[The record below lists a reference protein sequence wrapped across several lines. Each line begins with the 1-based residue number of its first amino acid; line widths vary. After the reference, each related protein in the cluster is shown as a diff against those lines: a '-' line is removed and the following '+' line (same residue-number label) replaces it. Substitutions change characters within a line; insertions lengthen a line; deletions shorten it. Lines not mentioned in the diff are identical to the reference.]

1 MTFRYSFA
9 VALGLTLIC
18 WAGLFSP
25 SFADGY
31 APVLASSTV
40 SLPGDFFSR
49 PAYRVQW
56 WYFTGHLRAAEGNEF
71 GYQVT
76 FFVVGVDPK
85 PSASRFG
92 LNHLYVSHFA
102 VSDLSSGRFHF
113 EDRIDRGA
121 FGFAGASQDRLEAWV
136 GRNRMEGT
144 PDRIHL
150 VGRDDSKALDLALVP
165 ERPCILQGDRGYS
178 RKAEDSPSHAS
189 LYFSCTRLNTGG
201 TLTLGGR
208 SFQVRGRSWF
218 DREITSSLLSV
229 TQRGWDWFALHL
241 EDGRDVMLYR
251 MRKKDG
257 TLDRYSSAVV
267 VKPVG
272 SVVRLGK
279 DDFKAE
285 PVSTWK
291 SKKTSIVYPS
301 TWSIGVPSE
310 SLRLT
315 VTPLLK
321 DQEAV
326 ATAST
331 GNVYWEGAAAVTGT
345 VRGRAYVE
353 LTGYR

>member
-1 MTFRYSFA
+1 MTFRNSFA
-9 VALGLTLIC
+9 AALGLTLLC

-31 APVLASSTV
+31 EPVLASSTV
-40 SLPGDFFSR
+40 SLPGDFFYR
-49 PAYRVQW
+49 PGYRVQW
-56 WYFTGHLRAAEGNEF
+56 WYFTGHLRADDGNEF
-71 GYQVT
+71 GYQLT

-85 PSASRFG
+85 RSASRFV
-92 LNHLYVSHFA
+92 LNQLYISHFA

-121 FGFAGASQDRLEAWV
+121 FGFAGAFTERLETWV
-136 GRNRMEGT
+136 GKNRMEGT
-144 PDRIHL
+144 PNRIRL
-150 VGRDDSKALDLALVP
+150 TGRDDSKALDLTLVP

-189 LYFSCTRLNTGG
+189 LYFSCTRLETRG

-218 DREITSSLLSV
+218 DREITSSLLSA
-229 TQRGWDWFALHL
+229 TQQGWDWFALQL
-241 EDGRDVMLYR
+241 EDGRDIMLYR
-251 MRKKDG
+251 MRRKDG

-267 VKPVG
+267 VRPDG
-272 SVVRLGK
+272 GTVRLGR

-291 SKKTSIVYPS
+291 SKKTSILYPS
-301 TWSIGVPSE
+301 TWSLEIPSE
-310 SLRLT
+310 GLKLT